1 MGVLQQ
7 NAGVL
12 GGIGQAISQLG
23 ADKRAERLAALQYDR
38 EMAIRR
44 MENEHQSS
52 ENKLTRDQT
61 ASEGAKNRQVDV
73 GRLGLDRDKL
83 DTTVSEGAKDRASNE
98 KIAGVRAAAT
108 RDAAGARGANKKRWT
123 VNKAAS
129 TTMLKG
135 GGLDT
140 HEDIVLTDN
149 TSGRTYKQLGGMFVP
164 QGSSATPRKAAKS
177 EIAKLVANP
186 GAADQF
192 LNTYGYLPLEAFGN
206 DQSTAAAD
214 ETDPDE
220 E

>member
-38 EMAIRR
+38 EIAIRR

-73 GRLGLDRDKL
+73 GKLGLERDKL
-83 DTTVSEGAKDRASNE
+83 DADVSEGAKNRASNE

-123 VNKAAS
+123 VNKTANTDIKKG
-129 TTMLKG
+129 TT
-135 GGLDT
+135 T
-140 HEDIVLTDN
+140 EDIVLTDN
-149 TSGRTYKQLGGMFVP
+149 NSGRTYKQLGGMFVP
-164 QGSSATPRKAAKS
+164 QGTAGTPRQAARS
-177 EIAKLVANP
+177 EIAKLVSNP

-192 LNTYGYLPLEAFGN
+192 LKTYGYLPLEAFGN
-206 DQSTAAAD
+206 NQSTAAGAD